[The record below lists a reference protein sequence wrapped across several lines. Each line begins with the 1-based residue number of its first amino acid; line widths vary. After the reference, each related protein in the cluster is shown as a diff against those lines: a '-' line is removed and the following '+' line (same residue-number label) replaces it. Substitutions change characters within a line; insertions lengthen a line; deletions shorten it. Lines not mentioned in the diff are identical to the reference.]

1 MRRSFSPTSWLHQG
15 ESIDPTCMLFSLTR
29 TPCVADST
37 SRAPTLPTKEIAL
50 WRMRLQALP
59 SHKNPLTELRCASS
73 VVPWISLFGRKVF
86 AVPPTSDVPER
97 LFSAAG
103 NIMTKKRYRL
113 TCDHL
118 EELMYL
124 HEVWPKVREWT
135 PAIKKARLVYWLHVT
150 HTRAHTHK
158 HTHSYTKNPLG
169 RIPCFF
175 VVTNNKYQKRNRVH
189 F

>member
-1 MRRSFSPTSWLHQG
+1 MEDAPA
-15 ESIDPTCMLFSLTR
+15 SIT
-29 TPCVADST
+29 A
-37 SRAPTLPTKEIAL
+37 
-50 WRMRLQALP
+50 
-59 SHKNPLTELRCASS
+59 HKSPLTELRCTSS
-73 VVPWISLFGRKVF
+73 VVPWITLFERKVF
-86 AVPPTSDVPER
+86 AVPATSAVPER
-97 LFSAAG
+97 MFAAAG
-103 NIMTKKRYRL
+103 IFMTKKQARL

-118 EELMYL
+118 EELMFL

-135 PAIKKARLVYWLHVT
+135 AIKKARLVYWLHVA

-189 F
+189 FRDSLSLLYKYMNTST